1 MIWKTQP
8 TIEGINTIGNGS
20 MSGYLDIEFTEIGD
34 DYLVA
39 KMPVDHRTI
48 QPFRILHGGASVV
61 LAETLGSVASVLCI
75 ADMSKYQAVGVEINA
90 NHLSSARE
98 GTVVYGTVRPIR
110 VGRTMHVWNIEIKDE
125 RGKLMCVSRL
135 TVAIVERSS

>member
-8 TIEGINTIGNGS
+8 TIEGINTIGKDS
-20 MSGYLDIEFTEIGD
+20 MGGYLDIEFTEVGD
-34 DYLVA
+34 DYMVA
-39 KMPVDHRTI
+39 KMPVDHRTV

-61 LAETLGSVASVLCI
+61 LAETLGSIASVLCI
-75 ADMSKYQAVGVEINA
+75 TDMSKYQAVGVEINA

-110 VGRTMHVWNIEIKDE
+110 IGRTMHVWNIEIKDE
-125 RGKLMCVSRL
+125 RGKLVCISRL
-135 TVAIVERSS
+135 TVAIVERGS

>member
-8 TIEGINTIGNGS
+8 TIEGINTIGNNS

-39 KMPVDHRTI
+39 KMPVDHRTV

-75 ADMSKYQAVGVEINA
+75 ADMSKQQAVGIEINA

-110 VGRTMHVWNIEIKDE
+110 VGRTMHVWNIDIKDE
-125 RGKLMCVSRL
+125 RGKLVCVSRL